1 MAARPGA
8 VEWFAQTEGQS
19 FTMGPVARPPKL
31 PALLRVAMLLLGMVL
46 LLGCDASA
54 GPGTSQLT
62 RVMVAPAPGGAA
74 PSCLPVGA
82 EPVPV
87 TLPAHL
93 DALVP
98 RGACDYALTATIML
112 GPAQRGKPLTLAFPS
127 LLANAELYVEGEAAT
142 RLDPSPLDVYRP
154 YAPLRYRLP
163 AGLSQRP
170 ELRIELRVHHVWLRS
185 AWIDAPAQ
193 LAVGAGGDQDS
204 AKVLVWGFLD
214 RVLAVFAIATAL
226 VVLLLY
232 GFTALSVPGPRRHTY
247 ALFAIGGACGLAYP
261 CTTVGFAQ
269 AMFGVYDIP
278 VMAVTVIIG
287 AVTAMHFSHAYFGMP
302 PPSRVWF
309 VVILIGAVLAVVSR
323 SPFVC
328 IRVMGPVIVVVTIA
342 NTIFQAVLCLRL
354 RKRPERPGNL
364 YLVTL
369 AWPAT
374 AALAAPDL
382 AAAFGLG
389 ERLNGLHTAS
399 LGIGVIYLLQ
409 AVSLA
414 RDHVTSLERAD
425 ALNQE
430 LGARF
435 EAMLAKNREVEVL
448 NDELRRQIAARSKAL
463 AERLA
468 QAEFAVAVD
477 PPAFEPGN
485 VIDERYRVLRTIGA
499 GGMGAVF
506 EVERIADGKHFALK
520 ALATGGDAQAM
531 ARFAREAEICAN
543 VKHANVVAIVDVDVA
558 RAGYL
563 YLVMELA
570 EGGTTLHNIRRR
582 NRDVPWTL
590 NVLAQVSAGLAAIHR
605 AGVVHR
611 DLKPTNILLSR
622 GEDGRKPIVKI
633 TDFGISSLR
642 DENGRSSHSIIAAH
656 KARTGSHPE
665 LRRAPL
671 SGNPVPP
678 MGTESATVAPRSRL
692 GDAATEALPSIPS
705 LHELDDDTGATQ
717 RLLVDLDYDPDDDG
731 EGTIPLSARDVSLG
745 DPRPPDRTPAPR
757 TPLTQTGIIFG
768 TPQYM
773 APELTSGS
781 KLATRSSDIFSVG
794 IIAFELL
801 VGRRPF
807 PVEPVAEALAGKP
820 LPVAPRFAEVCP
832 ALAPTIAQMLDR
844 TLSNDPA
851 LRPSAQAL
859 FEVLQAES
867 QRLEP
872 GS

>member
-1 MAARPGA
+1 VYHG
-8 VEWFAQTEGQS
+8 S
-19 FTMGPVARPPKL
+19 VARPLQL
-31 PALLRVAMLLLGMVL
+31 PALLRVAVLLLGML
-46 LLGCDASA
+46 LLTGCSSEV
-54 GPGTSQLT
+54 GPGTTTLT
-62 RVMVAPAPGGAA
+62 QMMVAPAPGGAT
-74 PSCLPVGA
+74 PSCLPEGA
-82 EPVPV
+82 EPVAV

-93 DALVP
+93 DGLIP
-98 RGACDYALTATIML
+98 RSACDYALTATLTL

-127 LLANAELYVEGEAAT
+127 LLANAELYVDGEAAT

-154 YAPLRYRLP
+154 YSPLRYRLP
-163 AGLSQRP
+163 AKLSQRA

-204 AKVLVWGFLD
+204 AKVLVWGLMD

-232 GFTALSVPGPRRHTY
+232 GFTALVVRGPRRHTY

-261 CTTVGFAQ
+261 CTTAGFAQ
-269 AMFGVYDIP
+269 ALFGIYDVP

-309 VVILIGAVLAVVSR
+309 VVILIGAALAVVSR
-323 SPFVC
+323 SPFAC
-328 IRVMGPVIVVVTIA
+328 IRVMGPVLVVVTIA

-354 RKRPERPGNL
+354 RRRAERPANL

-374 AALAAPDL
+374 AALGAPDL
-382 AAAFGLG
+382 AAAFGFG

-414 RDHVTSLERAD
+414 RDHVISLERAD
-425 ALNQE
+425 TLNAE

-435 EAMLAKNREVEVL
+435 DALMAKNREVEVL

-468 QAEFAVAVD
+468 QSEFAVAVD
-477 PPAFEPGN
+477 PPAFEPGD
-485 VIDERYRVLRTIGA
+485 VVDERYRVLRTVGA

-543 VKHANVVAIVDVDVA
+543 VKHPNVVSIIDVDVA

-582 NRDVPWTL
+582 NRDVPWTM
-590 NVLAQVSAGLAAIHR
+590 NVLAQVSAGLSAIHR

-642 DENGRSSHSIIAAH
+642 EDNGRSSHSIFAAQ
-656 KARTGSHPE
+656 KAATASHPH

-671 SGNPVPP
+671 SGNPAAAA
-678 MGTESATVAPRSRL
+678 GKDSATVAPRSRL
-692 GDAATEALPSIPS
+692 GEAATEAVASSPRLSPPQVSSPLLLS
-705 LHELDDDTGATQ
+705 SVSSEADDDNGATQ
-717 RLLVDLDYDPDDDG
+717 RLLVDLDYDPDEEA
-731 EGTIPLSARDVSLG
+731 EGTIPLSVRDVSLG
-745 DPRPPDRTPAPR
+745 DSKPPDRTPAPR

-781 KLATRSSDIFSVG
+781 KLATRASDIFSVG

-801 VGRRPF
+801 VGHRPF

-820 LPVAPRFAEVCP
+820 LPVAPRFSEVCP
-832 ALAPTIAQMLDR
+832 ALTPAIAQMLDR

-851 LRPSAQAL
+851 LRPSAQVL
-859 FEVLQAES
+859 YEVLHAES
-867 QRLEP
+867 QRME
-872 GS
+872 SAS

>member
-1 MAARPGA
+1 
-8 VEWFAQTEGQS
+8 
-19 FTMGPVARPPKL
+19 
-31 PALLRVAMLLLGMVL
+31 
-46 LLGCDASA
+46 
-54 GPGTSQLT
+54 
-62 RVMVAPAPGGAA
+62 
-74 PSCLPVGA
+74 
-82 EPVPV
+82 
-87 TLPAHL
+87 
-93 DALVP
+93 
-98 RGACDYALTATIML
+98 
-112 GPAQRGKPLTLAFPS
+112 
-127 LLANAELYVEGEAAT
+127 
-142 RLDPSPLDVYRP
+142 
-154 YAPLRYRLP
+154 
-163 AGLSQRP
+163 
-170 ELRIELRVHHVWLRS
+170 
-185 AWIDAPAQ
+185 
-193 LAVGAGGDQDS
+193 
-204 AKVLVWGFLD
+204 
-214 RVLAVFAIATAL
+214 
-226 VVLLLY
+226 
-232 GFTALSVPGPRRHTY
+232 
-247 ALFAIGGACGLAYP
+247 
-261 CTTVGFAQ
+261 
-269 AMFGVYDIP
+269 
-278 VMAVTVIIG
+278 
-287 AVTAMHFSHAYFGMP
+287 
-302 PPSRVWF
+302 
-309 VVILIGAVLAVVSR
+309 
-323 SPFVC
+323 
-328 IRVMGPVIVVVTIA
+328 MGPVIVVVTIA